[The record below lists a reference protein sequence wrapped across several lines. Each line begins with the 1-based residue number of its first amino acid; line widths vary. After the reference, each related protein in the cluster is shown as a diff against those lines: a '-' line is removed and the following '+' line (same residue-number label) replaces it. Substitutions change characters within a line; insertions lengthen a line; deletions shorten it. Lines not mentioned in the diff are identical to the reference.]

1 MNELQRLTTSL
12 NVLQVSTIKQAVK
25 SESKSLSVIK
35 KESGIMSQLF
45 VELSIKATM
54 AMIRAGKQ
62 INDDALPQIASMV
75 LESYYWYKPEDVQLC
90 LKMGASGR
98 FGKNYDVFDVQ
109 TILQW
114 FAAYDDIRT
123 EEVRTLKN
131 HAIDGSLNTI
141 RQVLEHPQVAEIVK
155 DVAVKLQECRWHE
168 HERKIQGQWVEPTE
182 EELNER
188 KLINDLHNEYLTL
201 RGSATFAEY
210 NGKVVDATE
219 YMKVRIKE
227 IKQSK

>member
-1 MNELQRLTTSL
+1 
-12 NVLQVSTIKQAVK
+12 
-25 SESKSLSVIK
+25 
-35 KESGIMSQLF
+35 MSQLF

-54 AMIRAGKQ
+54 SMIRAGKQ

-75 LESYYWYKPEDVQLC
+75 LECYYWYKPEDVQLC

-114 FAAYDDIRT
+114 FAAYDEIRT
-123 EEVRTLKN
+123 EEVRALKN
-131 HAIDGSLNTI
+131 HTIDGSLNTI

-155 DVAVKLQECRWHE
+155 DVSHKMR
-168 HERKIQGQWVEPTE
+168 VEQPE
-182 EELNER
+182 QPAKELSENEINER
-188 KLINDLHNEYLTL
+188 KLVNDLHNEYLTL

-219 YMKVRIKE
+219 YMSIRIKE
-227 IKQSK
+227 INQTK

>member
-1 MNELQRLTTSL
+1 
-12 NVLQVSTIKQAVK
+12 
-25 SESKSLSVIK
+25 
-35 KESGIMSQLF
+35 MSQLF

-123 EEVRTLKN
+123 EEVKSLQN
-131 HAIDGSLNTI
+131 HKVDGSLNTI

-155 DVAVKLQECRWHE
+155 DVSQKLQFG
-168 HERKIQGQWVEPTE
+168 KTE
-182 EELNER
+182 QPVKELTEQEINER

-201 RGSATFAEY
+201 RGSAMFAEY
-210 NGKVVDATE
+210 NGKAVDATE
-219 YMKVRIKE
+219 YMKIRINELNQTK
-227 IKQSK
+227 